1 MSLAD
6 LYRDDNTHDD
16 DSDEGSED
24 EFVPEGGDSDDQ
36 DGSDAGSD
44 SDDNGGSTGAKEPV
58 GPTAEELEEQKR
70 KIDDIWKEMN
80 APINTRDSP
89 SASLETKASSESPE
103 KPETS
108 DKQDASKL
116 DENGRKPAEEG
127 ESEKGRE
134 EGKTPPRRAAAAG
147 GTKRKASKFSQLAEM
162 AEQRRIKRENTLD
175 IARKEWTGFVAKEGI
190 REDLDRANKDGYVER
205 QEFLRRVDERTY
217 EKAREHRK

>member
-6 LYRDDNTHDD
+6 LYRDDNAHDD

-24 EFVPEGGDSDDQ
+24 EFVPEGADSDDQ
-36 DGSDAGSD
+36 GDSDAGSD
-44 SDDNGGSTGAKEPV
+44 SDNDNDNDGSTGAGEPV

-80 APINTRDSP
+80 APISARDSS
-89 SASLETKASSESPE
+89 SALRETKKSSESLD

-108 DKQDASKL
+108 DKQGASKL
-116 DENGRKPAEEG
+116 DENSRKAAAGENGG
-127 ESEKGRE
+127 ES
-134 EGKTPPRRAAAAG
+134 KTPPRRVAAAAAAAG

-190 REDLDRANKDGYVER
+190 REDLDRANKDG
-205 QEFLRRVDERTY
+205 
-217 EKAREHRK
+217 